1 MKIPIFELSHYEF
14 LRVCG
19 DDAIAFLQGQL
30 SCNMDLLTADQ
41 SLPGAICNLKGRVI
55 ADFRVVLHGE
65 DCLLQTQAGMAE
77 VIRTTLAKYA
87 VFSKVK
93 LSILDA
99 SELQVV
105 GLIAKDAAS
114 LLTEKFTRCP
124 AEDNQVTQT
133 STVSLINVS
142 AASGRFELWFHQ
154 DQAKQEFVQ
163 NTELDLHQG
172 LDLWEREELL
182 AGVLH
187 VTAPLSEKY
196 TPQLLNY
203 DISGLIDFKK
213 GCYTGQEVVARMF
226 YRGEAKKR
234 LFLASSSHPV
244 TELSTL
250 SQVAS
255 APGEANEITATQGE
269 ILRFSN
275 GERIS
280 ESNVDGE
287 ADKAN
292 LILAILNTDAA
303 ARTLEGTVQLT
314 LSEQTESR
322 LTIRNLPYQE

>member
-1 MKIPIFELSHYEF
+1 M
-14 LRVCG
+14 
-19 DDAIAFLQGQL
+19 
-30 SCNMDLLTADQ
+30 
-41 SLPGAICNLKGRVI
+41 
-55 ADFRVVLHGE
+55 
-65 DCLLQTQAGMAE
+65 
-77 VIRTTLAKYA
+77 
-87 VFSKVK
+87 
-93 LSILDA
+93 
-99 SELQVV
+99 
-105 GLIAKDAAS
+105 
-114 LLTEKFTRCP
+114 
-124 AEDNQVTQT
+124 
-133 STVSLINVS
+133 
-142 AASGRFELWFHQ
+142 
-154 DQAKQEFVQ
+154 
-163 NTELDLHQG
+163 
-172 LDLWEREELL
+172 L

-275 GERIS
+275 GDSIGERIS

-292 LILAILNTDAA
+292 LLLAILSTDAA
-303 ARTLEGTVQLT
+303 ARTVEGNVQLI